1 MIWFFIGLVDIVV
14 CNNDNEKNAFLIREN
29 YLLSNKYVFLQ
40 KKVKKLF
47 RILKT

>member
-14 CNNDNEKNAFLIREN
+14 CNNDNEKKCVLANVLIREN

-40 KKVKKLF
+40 KK
-47 RILKT
+47 